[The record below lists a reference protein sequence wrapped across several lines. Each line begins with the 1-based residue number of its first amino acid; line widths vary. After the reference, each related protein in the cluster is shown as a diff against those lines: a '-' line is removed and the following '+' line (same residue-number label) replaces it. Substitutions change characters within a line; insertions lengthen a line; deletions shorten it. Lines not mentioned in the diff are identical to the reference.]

1 MHILKNIRN
10 NLVTEKT
17 KTFSFADR
25 YTAKIVEAQK
35 KDCIEIHN
43 KESDTFIKKIKLS
56 CFFLYLANFEKKS
69 A

>member
-17 KTFSFADR
+17 RTLSFTDP

-35 KDCIEIHN
+35 KDCIEIHK
-43 KESDTFIKKIKLS
+43 KESNTFIEKTKL
-56 CFFLYLANFEKKS
+56 N
-69 A
+69 